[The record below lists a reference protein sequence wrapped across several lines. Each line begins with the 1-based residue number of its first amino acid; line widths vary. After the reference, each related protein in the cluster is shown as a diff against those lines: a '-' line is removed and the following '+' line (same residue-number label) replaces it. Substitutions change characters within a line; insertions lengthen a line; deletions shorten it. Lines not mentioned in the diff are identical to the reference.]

1 MMRFNR
7 VCLLVLDACGVGE
20 LPDAEA
26 YGDAGSN
33 TLGHC
38 AEAVGGLKMPT
49 MGRMG
54 LGNIIPI
61 RGIPETSSPKA
72 YYGKLAEQSAGKD
85 STIGHWELAGLI
97 SHKPFPVY
105 PNGFPKEIIDEF
117 VRKTGRPVIGN
128 EAASGTEIIARLG
141 ETHLKTGSLI
151 VYTSADSVFQVAAHV
166 DLIPLSELYRYCR
179 LAREMLQGEHGV
191 SRVIARPF
199 AGKPGEFYRTP
210 DRKDFSLPPTG
221 PTVLDLLS
229 ESSHDVITV
238 GKVDDLFAGRGVT
251 KSQHTKSNQEGIER
265 IIDFL
270 KTEFHGLLFA
280 NLVDFDMIWGHRNDA
295 AGFAGGLEYFDSRLP
310 EILAVLRKDD
320 LFIIT
325 ADHGCDPTTT
335 STDHSREYT
344 PLLAYSPGFQSLSGK
359 NLGIRR
365 TFADIGA
372 TISEIFGLTGLMAG
386 DSFLKELK

>member
-97 SHKPFPVY
+97 SHKPFPLY

>member
-1 MMRFNR
+1 MRFNR

-61 RGIPETSSPKA
+61 RGISETSSPKA